1 MKSLSVPDQDRD
13 RDGIEHRLNLDDTA
27 VAKGH
32 LKAQE
37 QRPRFAVQAGEAAP
51 ANPHLLGEL
60 YFQKG
65 AIRCGNGWI
74 ATRDGRRSVA
84 TAEHDENGEN
94 CTFHS

>member
-1 MKSLSVPDQDRD
+1 
-13 RDGIEHRLNLDDTA
+13 
-27 VAKGH
+27 
-32 LKAQE
+32 
-37 QRPRFAVQAGEAAP
+37 VQAGEAAP